1 MIEIKNISK
10 NYQVGGKP
18 FYALDRVSLSVKGG
32 EMIAIMG
39 KSGAGKSTLLHILG
53 CLERFEEGV
62 YNLNGENVTNLSP
75 KQLAKIRNAQIG
87 FVLQDYS
94 LINHKTALYNVISPM
109 LFNKTPYKQMKP
121 KALEALRTVGIVDQ
135 AEKDVVN
142 MSGGQRQRV
151 AIARAIVNSA
161 PLILAD
167 EPTGNLDSTTTDEI
181 MKLFC
186 ELHKQGKT
194 IVIVTHDD
202 HVASYCDRIITISDG
217 KILKN

>member
-1 MIEIKNISK
+1 MIEIKDISK
-10 NYQVGGKP
+10 VYQVGGKP
-18 FYALDRVSLSVKGG
+18 FCALDRVSLSVKGG

-121 KALEALRTVGIVDQ
+121 KALDALKTVGIADQ
-135 AEKDVVN
+135 AQKDVVN

-151 AIARAIVNSA
+151 AIARAIVNNA

-217 KILKN
+217 KILKK

>member
-1 MIEIKNISK
+1 
-10 NYQVGGKP
+10 
-18 FYALDRVSLSVKGG
+18 
-32 EMIAIMG
+32 MIAIMG

-94 LINHKTALYNVISPM
+94 LINHKTALYNVMSPM

-121 KALEALRTVGIVDQ
+121 KALDALKTVGIADQ